1 MNLLKPEN
9 FQRTIDS
16 KSTDLFTLSNANG
29 VKVSFTNYGQRLV
42 SLYVPDAQGNFED
55 VVMGYAS
62 LEEYLNSPEKY
73 FGAVIGRYG
82 NRIANGELHIEG
94 KGFKLATN
102 NGPNHLHGGNKG
114 FESLVWDVK
123 QDSHKEL
130 EFSRISVDG
139 EEGYPGNLKVS
150 VTYTLTEKNDLEISY
165 TATTDKTTVVNLT
178 HHSYFN
184 LHGDNGGSI
193 NDHILMINAD
203 SITPIDQNSIPTGA
217 VDLVEGTP
225 FDFRTAKAIGQDID
239 TDSIQLKYGSGYD
252 HNFVLNKAPTN
263 EKGLTL
269 AARVIEPRS
278 GRVME
283 VFTDEPGMQFYSGNF
298 IDGSTVGKSGKAY
311 HYRGAFCLETQHFP
325 DAPNQ
330 PNFPSTILHPGE
342 IYHSNCVYSFRINAS

>member
-239 TDSIQLKYGSGYD
+239 TDSIQL
-252 HNFVLNKAPTN
+252 
-263 EKGLTL
+263 
-269 AARVIEPRS
+269 IELY
-278 GRVME
+278 
-283 VFTDEPGMQFYSGNF
+283 T
-298 IDGSTVGKSGKAY
+298 
-311 HYRGAFCLETQHFP
+311 
-325 DAPNQ
+325 
-330 PNFPSTILHPGE
+330 
-342 IYHSNCVYSFRINAS
+342 